1 MARDRYFQAVRGVA
15 IVAVVLI
22 HCLPQC
28 EATIV
33 LRPFLNWAVAA
44 FLFLSGFF
52 TNEAKIARGGVLAR
66 RVRRT
71 LPSYIVWSV
80 VYATLVQRA
89 GALGAFKLLLTAG
102 AAAQM

>member
-1 MARDRYFQAVRGVA
+1 MSHAELRLYAMARDRYFQAVRGVA

-52 TNEAKIARGGVLAR
+52 TNEAKIARGGG
-66 RVRRT
+66 T
-71 LPSYIVWSV
+71 
-80 VYATLVQRA
+80 RA
-89 GALGAFKLLLTAG
+89 
-102 AAAQM
+102 